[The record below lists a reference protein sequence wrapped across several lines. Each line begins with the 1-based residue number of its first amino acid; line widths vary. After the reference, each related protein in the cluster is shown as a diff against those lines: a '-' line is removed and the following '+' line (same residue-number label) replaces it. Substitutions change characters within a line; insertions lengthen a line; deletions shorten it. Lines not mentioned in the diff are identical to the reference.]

1 MPIPNILQQLSTMVK
16 ICLSSLCINE
26 DEFNKAKPLY
36 EEILNSSRFNRNLK
50 FENIKTKPLRN
61 RKRFNPIYNAD
72 VQTNIG
78 KVFLKLVVKHF
89 HKRQPYKKIF
99 NINTIKLSYSCTPK
113 C

>member
-1 MPIPNILQQLSTMVK
+1 MVK
-16 ICLSSLCINE
+16 ICLSSLYINE

-36 EEILNSSRFNRNLK
+36 EETLNSSRFNRNLK

-61 RKRFNPIYNAD
+61 RKRKVVWFNPIYNAE